1 MPTYRMQNVIVSH
14 TFDTEQQARMQGYLT
29 HALCLDREANMELN
43 GCRYLLHR
51 GGWEGKA

>member
-1 MPTYRMQNVIVSH
+1 MMQNVIVSH

-29 HALCLDREANMELN
+29 HALCLDGEASMELN